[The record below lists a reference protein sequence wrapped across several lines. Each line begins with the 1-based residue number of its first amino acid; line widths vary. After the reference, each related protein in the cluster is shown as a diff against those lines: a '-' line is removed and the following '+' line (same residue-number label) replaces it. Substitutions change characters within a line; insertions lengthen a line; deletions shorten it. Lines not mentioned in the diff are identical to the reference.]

1 MKKNLLLLSL
11 LFVLTGC
18 EFIYE
23 PSSNPS
29 IEDSF
34 SSSENSSLISES
46 ESSSQ
51 TSSDLSIESNKP
63 SEESSESIV
72 EKIDLSQVLVDMTEG
87 LDFNNITTD
96 ISLKSSI
103 EGVEITCTS
112 DRPDVLS
119 NDGKLYFIEEDCIV
133 RYTVTLSY
141 QNDSYSKTLLLT
153 IKGTKLE
160 YTPIN
165 SLLNNN
171 DTTTYY
177 KINGIITGKL
187 KNNVYYLRDQSGAI
201 LVNIPANENIT
212 IGDEISLIGNVFIES
227 NNYIVSNTNNIKI
240 ISNNNLDEVNI
251 DYVDYLSFANYQYQ
265 QVGID
270 DLYVLSID
278 YTDDIIFKVLKA
290 GLVSNV
296 FIDKETDE
304 SIYNAFMSFKDDISV
319 GDIIDINDAHV
330 VYYDGE
336 LSLNVSDIYSIKKEN
351 EEQVMGFGKRHTYG
365 IDPRTY
371 YADDLE
377 DLNMAILESYFS
389 NYDGFTI
396 KFDCE
401 NKPITFDHIAN
412 GTHMFSLVDS
422 YTYSY
427 VGDSFDV
434 LTNQEITFN
443 FVDLSY
449 DTASLYV
456 EKTSKNTYEELLNA
470 ALYIK
475 DEYNANNPYKRNQ
488 DFEDFPIYSSNY
500 GYLNVRNSQEL
511 WIALEY
517 GFLPNF
523 VYDNSAAE
531 YYFNEAKNILRNIIT
546 EDMNE
551 IEKVKAIYDY
561 ISYNS
566 SYDYDSLS
574 VSNRE
579 LYGCQY
585 IDGFFKEKR
594 VVCDGFA
601 KTFSLLCAIEGIE
614 AVYTSG
620 RPNNNGAGHA
630 WNYVNIDGNWYTVCT
645 TYSQLKADNADS
657 LGKFYDYSKVQWIS
671 YEPFMAHYS
680 YMSNEFPKEYLWND
694 IKGTDEYYIYN
705 PLSYDSSYDYV
716 INNQQE
722 LNNLFKTI
730 KEHGIS
736 GNYYITFNAEDFDVN
751 LDNIGQALNENDIYG
766 YYLLYTESLYDTIY
780 YSVFINEE

>member
-34 SSSENSSLISES
+34 SSSENSGLISES
-46 ESSSQ
+46 ISK
-51 TSSDLSIESNKP
+51 TSSDLSIES
-63 SEESSESIV
+63 SESIV
-72 EKIDLSQVLVDMTEG
+72 EKLDLSQVLIDMTEG

-103 EGVEITCTS
+103 EGINITCTS

-119 NDGKLYFIEEDCIV
+119 DDGKLYFIEEDCIV

-187 KNNVYYLRDQSGAI
+187 KNDVYYLRDQSGAI

-227 NNYIVSNTNNIKI
+227 NNYIVSNTNNINI
-240 ISNNNLDEVNI
+240 ISSANVNDQVYMVDSFLSDEYLYKQVSIENLKV
-251 DYVDYLSFANYQYQ
+251 A
-265 QVGID
+265 
-270 DLYVLSID
+270 SID
-278 YTDDIIFKVLKA
+278 YSEDIIFE
-290 GLVSNV
+290 VSNGDLITNIY
-296 FIDKETDE
+296 IDSEIDE

-336 LSLNVSDIYSIKKEN
+336 LSLNVSDVYSIKKEN

-365 IDPRTY
+365 ISPKDY
-371 YADDLE
+371 YCNKIDDLE
-377 DLNMAILESYFS
+377 NAIIESYFS
-389 NYDGFTI
+389 NYSGFTV
-396 KFDCE
+396 KFDCLD
-401 NKPITFDHIAN
+401 NPISFEQIMY
-412 GTHMFSLVDS
+412 GTHMYTLVDS
-422 YTYSY
+422 YTYY
-427 VGDSFDV
+427 YYGDHFDV
-434 LTNQEITFN
+434 ITNQTITFE
-443 FVDLSY
+443 FIDFQE

-456 EKTSKNTYEELLNA
+456 DKTQKNTYEELTNA
-470 ALYIK
+470 SLYIK
-475 DEYNANNPYKRNQ
+475 ERYILNSEYKRNENYN
-488 DFEDFPIYSSNY
+488 DFSIYLNNK

-511 WIALEY
+511 WLALEY
-517 GFLPNF
+517 GYLPNF

-531 YYFNEAKNILRNIIT
+531 TYFNQAKDILRKIIT
-546 EDMNE
+546 NDMCDF
-551 IEKVKAIYDY
+551 EKIKAIYDY

-566 SYDYDSLS
+566 SYDYDALS
-574 VSNRE
+574 VNYRTV
-579 LYGCQY
+579 YGCQY
-585 IDGFFKEKR
+585 LDGFFKEGR

-601 KTFSLLCAIEGIE
+601 KVFTMLCAIEGIE
-614 AVYTSG
+614 AVYTFAQ
-620 RPNNNGAGHA
+620 PNNNNAGHA
-630 WNYVNIDGNWYTVCT
+630 WNYVNIDGNWYTICT
-645 TYSQLKADNADS
+645 TFSQLRADSADS
-657 LGKFYDYSKVQWIS
+657 LGKFYDYTKIQWIS
-671 YEPFMAHYS
+671 YEPFMAHHT
-680 YMSNEFPKEYLWND
+680 YMNVDYPNEYMWNN
-694 IKGTDEYYIYN
+694 IKNSQALYIYN
-705 PLSYDSSYDYV
+705 PLKYETSYDYV
-716 INNQQE
+716 INNQEE
-722 LNNLFKTI
+722 LNDLFEMI
-730 KEHGIS
+730 KNKGLT
-736 GNYYITFNAEDFDVN
+736 NKYYVTFNTENFEINIED
-751 LDNIGQALNENDIYG
+751 IGKALSSNEIYG
-766 YYLLYTESLYDTIY
+766 TYMLYTENVYDTVY
-780 YSVFINEE
+780 YTVFIN